1 MSLNIV
7 ELIEKSPIAKL
18 SNDYQSTLIN
28 KIKEKFTTDE
38 QQIFVSSFYCYLNY
52 DKDNDFIIDLD
63 TVWSWMGFY
72 KKGNAKTLLENN
84 FTINE
89 HYKIF
94 AADDAEAKNK
104 GRGGH
109 NKIKIMLTIKTF
121 KSLCLKACTKKAD
134 QIHEYYLKMEE
145 TLQDAINEETNE
157 LRLQLKISRTE
168 KECIREKTLLEQ
180 FSENDQCVYY
190 GLIDNTND
198 KSEKLVKFGNS
209 NSLRLRV
216 ASHKKTYSNFRLVN
230 AFKVDNKL
238 QIENAIKSHKQL
250 ASHKRTIMINSKNY
264 TEILCVDAISFDRL
278 DKIIQDIIVGIEYT
292 VDNYNKL
299 LRENARLNAKVKE
312 LSEENEKLFSIKNV
326 VVNSETTQDEYQ
338 TLLHNFMT
346 ANEENKR
353 LKIENQRMMKTLKNT
368 SEEITPDEY
377 LTITKNIKRIAKATD
392 GLYHIGDNTY
402 VKCFGTREEVWNG
415 VAYKT
420 SGELLKADL
429 MINKKGKLVSK
440 SKFLHESVTDR
451 FATVNG
457 TG

>member
-1 MSLNIV
+1 
-7 ELIEKSPIAKL
+7 
-18 SNDYQSTLIN
+18 
-28 KIKEKFTTDE
+28 
-38 QQIFVSSFYCYLNY
+38 
-52 DKDNDFIIDLD
+52 
-63 TVWSWMGFY
+63 
-72 KKGNAKTLLENN
+72 
-84 FTINE
+84 
-89 HYKIF
+89 
-94 AADDAEAKNK
+94 
-104 GRGGH
+104 
-109 NKIKIMLTIKTF
+109 
-121 KSLCLKACTKKAD
+121 
-134 QIHEYYLKMEE
+134 MEE
-145 TLQDAINEETNE
+145 TLQEVINEESDE
-157 LRLQLKISRTE
+157 LRLQLTNVIKTAQTE
-168 KECIREKTLLEQ
+168 KERIREKTLLEQ

-238 QIENAIKSHKQL
+238 QIEKAIKSHKQL

-264 TEILCVDAISFDRL
+264 TEILCVDAISFDQL

-292 VDNYNKL
+292 AENYNKL
-299 LRENARLNAKVKE
+299 LRENARLNVKVKE

-326 VVNSETTQDEYQ
+326 VVNSETTQNEYQ

-440 SKFLHESVTDR
+440 SKFLYESVTDR